1 MPGSVS
7 PACDRCIETYV
18 VCQRPNGTRRTFIGG
33 RLDVKTPWRPRF
45 PPPAA
50 PASIPAPGGP
60 GVWQY
65 ISLPRGAAAQAG
77 TLRTGYCED
86 MQGKTSTHRG
96 AIVYQADERMS
107 EVWLERQAPRFHIT
121 FQYERTRI
129 RWIRSASCRPDG
141 HCDR

>member
-1 MPGSVS
+1 MSTSEWHAEDVH
-7 PACDRCIETYV
+7 
-18 VCQRPNGTRRTFIGG
+18 RRTPGCEDLVEA
-33 RLDVKTPWRPRF
+33 R
-45 PPPAA
+45 
-50 PASIPAPGGP
+50 IPAPGGP

-129 RWIRSASCRPDG
+129 RWIRSASRRPDG
-141 HCDR
+141 HCDRSDPLPRVLNWTESSILAQDERWRRA